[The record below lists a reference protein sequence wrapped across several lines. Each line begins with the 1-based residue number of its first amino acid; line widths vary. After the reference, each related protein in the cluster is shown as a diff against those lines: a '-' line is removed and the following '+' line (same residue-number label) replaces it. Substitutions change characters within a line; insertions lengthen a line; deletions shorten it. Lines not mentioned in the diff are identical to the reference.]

1 MSSGGGG
8 ASEVGNTDGSGQG
21 GDGLEVN
28 IIGGTGNFYA
38 GGGGGATLD
47 VVPAVGSVGGQGGGG
62 NGGSRNTPSQATNGT
77 AYTGGGAGGGDFNAN
92 GMTGGSG
99 IVILRTTKASATL
112 GSGITV
118 NSTAGPG
125 SVNGVSIGGTSDYYY
140 SATSGSGTITFS

>member
-1 MSSGGGG
+1 MHPLLQHFAVSLDCFLIHDTRESG
-8 ASEVGNTDGSGQG
+8 VG
-21 GDGLEVN
+21 GLE
-28 IIGGTGNFYA
+28 
-38 GGGGGATLD
+38 
-47 VVPAVGSVGGQGGGG
+47 
-62 NGGSRNTPSQATNGT
+62 GGSLE
-77 AYTGGGAGGGDFNAN
+77 GGGAGGGDFNAN